1 MIPKYTLDTHPAT
14 HENICDVCDMVES
27 AHEKYIT
34 SRRPQDHVY
43 KPRCTTNHTVSI
55 GTFSWE
61 PLEPHTDIREF
72 VRSVCNKKDN
82 YSVWANAIDFF
93 EKLIHEVENTVQD
106 SDLPVL
112 DMTCKKFGI
121 VNSFR
126 FVFFF
131 TRVYPSDCIALSGLH
146 CIEWTALHCMQ
157 LAVHCMR
164 GLQCIACQL
173 AVHCMPTCGALHAN
187 LLIECNVCIFA
198 FCNNYKPRLI
208 INHAF

>member
-1 MIPKYTLDTHPAT
+1 MRVCVLVINAQCAQIAGQQLYSQKMIPKYTLDTHPAT

-131 TRVYPSDCIALSGLH
+131 LPECRV
-146 CIEWTALHCMQ
+146 TASH
-157 LAVHCMR
+157 
-164 GLQCIACQL
+164 
-173 AVHCMPTCGALHAN
+173 
-187 LLIECNVCIFA
+187 
-198 FCNNYKPRLI
+198 
-208 INHAF
+208 

>member
-1 MIPKYTLDTHPAT
+1 MAIGIFFLKWSYLVHAFVRVCFVRVCFVRVCAHAQIAGQQLYSQKMIPKYTLDTDPAT
-14 HENICDVCDMVES
+14 HENLCDVCGMVES

-55 GTFSWE
+55 GTFSLE

-72 VRSVCNKKDN
+72 VRSVCNKRDN

-126 FVFFF
+126 FV
-131 TRVYPSDCIALSGLH
+131 
-146 CIEWTALHCMQ
+146 
-157 LAVHCMR
+157 
-164 GLQCIACQL
+164 
-173 AVHCMPTCGALHAN
+173 LHATCSG
-187 LLIECNVCIFA
+187 EF
-198 FCNNYKPRLI
+198 
-208 INHAF
+208 